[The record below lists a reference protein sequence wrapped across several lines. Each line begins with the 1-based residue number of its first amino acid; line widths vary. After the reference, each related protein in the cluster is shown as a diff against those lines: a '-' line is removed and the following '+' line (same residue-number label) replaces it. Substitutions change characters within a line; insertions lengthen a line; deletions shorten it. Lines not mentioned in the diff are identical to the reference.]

1 MGQDDTWETPAK
13 IVLRSEAREMK
24 AQKLGKFENHGTAFR
39 FSANALPDAPDS
51 PLTSV
56 KFWLLS
62 FGNWDIFTPMGETLG
77 RDLDKSPL
85 PQYHPRPRLGF

>member
-24 AQKLGKFENHGTAFR
+24 AQKLGKFENHGRAFR

-62 FGNWDIFTPMGETLG
+62 FRNSGILALMGENLG

-85 PQYHPRPRLGF
+85 PPHRPRPGLGF